1 MWHFRQHPTDLPPD
15 DKARLEQ
22 LFSYAPALHV
32 AYTLREKL
40 TALFDAPLSKEDA
53 LRQIT
58 AWSAEVQ
65 ASGLNCFNKF
75 LTILTNWRDEILN
88 YFHQR
93 QASGFVVGF
102 NNKVKMLKRRCYGFF
117 KGRARLPATVS

>member
-1 MWHFRQHPTDLPPD
+1 M
-15 DKARLEQ
+15 
-22 LFSYAPALHV
+22 

-53 LRQIT
+53 LQQIT

-75 LTILTNWRDEILN
+75 LTTLTNWRDEILN
-88 YFHQR
+88 YFPQR
-93 QASGFVVGF
+93 QTSGFVEGF
-102 NNKVKMLKRRCYGFF
+102 NNKVKVLKRRCYGLF
-117 KGRARLPATVS
+117 KAGHIFQRLYLDLEGYRLFT